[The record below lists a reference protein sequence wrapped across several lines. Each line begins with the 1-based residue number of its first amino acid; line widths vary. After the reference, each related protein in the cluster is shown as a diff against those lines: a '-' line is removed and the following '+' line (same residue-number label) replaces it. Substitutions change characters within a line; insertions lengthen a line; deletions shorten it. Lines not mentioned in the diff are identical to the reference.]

1 MGCDMR
7 QPAKEQLKHRR
18 LYKAIAICQ
27 LLQQDFPAAFD
38 TGFKNL
44 GQCVSFLIH
53 QPNPTPDSVVVSHRV
68 AVTESITD
76 AKFDARAYDRIAITN
91 RIAIYDRIAV
101 TESITHSSAWLAW
114 PA

>member
-1 MGCDMR
+1 M
-7 QPAKEQLKHRR
+7 PATPAR
-18 LYKAIAICQ
+18 LSRS
-27 LLQQDFPAAFD
+27 LD

-101 TESITHSSAWLAW
+101 TESITHSSACLAW